1 MVRFTYNDN
10 HSNSNLAVDIPLDGS
25 SCPLFP
31 GRIGIWNV
39 SFCGGRR
46 TDDSEKNPRSKDDN
60 QQKC

>member
-31 GRIGIWNV
+31 GRNGIWNV
-39 SFCGGRR
+39 SFFGGTQRKTLGARR
-46 TDDSEKNPRSKDDN
+46 TTNKNFNPEI
-60 QQKC
+60 